1 MKKISVLSSDKSF
14 IKEMNKRIE
23 NFNHFIDSISLLT
36 FALVN
41 KPDIIILDT
50 LDLPFMNENKVIKCL
65 NEIIPQSR
73 IIVLL
78 RNSDDFEFLKMLRK
92 NNNIFYSFNYPS
104 EFLQICEVI
113 ENMVKDDQKVGLEYE

>member
-1 MKKISVLSSDKSF
+1 MKKITVLSSDKSF
-14 IKEMNKRIE
+14 IEQMKKRVE
-23 NFNHFIDSISLLT
+23 TFNHFVDSISLLT

-50 LDLPFMNENKVIKCL
+50 SDLPYMNENKIIKCL
-65 NEIIPQSR
+65 NEIIPQSK
-73 IIVLL
+73 IMVLL
-78 RNSDDFEFLKMLRK
+78 RNADDIEFLKMLRK

-104 EFLQICEVI
+104 EFLQICEII